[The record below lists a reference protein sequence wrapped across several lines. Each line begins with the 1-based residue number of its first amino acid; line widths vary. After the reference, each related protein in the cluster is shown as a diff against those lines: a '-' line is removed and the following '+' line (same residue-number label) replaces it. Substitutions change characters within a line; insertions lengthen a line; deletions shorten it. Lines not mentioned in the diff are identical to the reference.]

1 MILDSTLKF
10 SADQAV
16 TDTAVSTNVIDLGV
30 SGRDIGIGETVPL
43 RVSVTESFATL
54 TSLTV
59 SVETSDTENFASSDV
74 VIQTGA
80 VPVASLVNGYVFNIN
95 EVPKGVV
102 GRYMRLNYTVAGTTA
117 TAGAITAGITAGNQ
131 NNG

>member
-30 SGRDIGIGETVPL
+30 PCRDIGIGETVPL
-43 RVSVTESFATL
+43 RVSVTEPFATL

-59 SVETSDTENFASSDV
+59 AVETSDTENFASSEV

-80 VPVASLVNGYVFNIN
+80 VPVASLVNGYAFNIN

-117 TAGAITAGITAGNQ
+117 TAGKITAGITAGNQ

>member
-59 SVETSDTENFASSDV
+59 AVETSDTENFASSEV

-102 GRYMRLNYTVAGTTA
+102 GRYMRLNYTVTGTTA

>member
-30 SGRDIGIGETVPL
+30 SGRDIGIGENVPL

-59 SVETSDTENFASSDV
+59 AVETSDTENFASSEV
-74 VIQTGA
+74 VIQTGE

-102 GRYMRLNYTVAGTTA
+102 GRYMRLNYTVTGTTA

>member
-10 SADQAV
+10 SSDQAV
-16 TDTAVSTNVIDLGV
+16 TVTAVSSNVIDLGV
-30 SGRDIGIGETVPL
+30 SGRDIGVGEAVPL
-43 RVSVTESFATL
+43 RIEVTESFATL

-59 SVETSDTENFASSDV
+59 AVQTSEDEAFTSPEV
-74 VIQTGA
+74 VVQTGA
-80 VPVASLVNGYVFNIN
+80 VPVASLVDGYVFNIN
-95 EVPKGVV
+95 AVPKGVT

-117 TAGAITAGITAGNQ
+117 TAGKIVAGITAGNQ